1 MHLMISIISVTT
13 ALVLNESEPGN
24 LSITLLVAAW
34 DNLQPAGCGARCRNV
49 AADETPI
56 PS

>member
-24 LSITLLVAAW
+24 LSITLLAVA
-34 DNLQPAGCGARCRNV
+34 
-49 AADETPI
+49 
-56 PS
+56 